1 MLLVGIE
8 IVNNCFGL
16 NIAGLGLDIDQSFI
30 GTILPWWILKE
41 KKW

>member
-1 MLLVGIE
+1 MVLVGIE

-16 NIAGLGLDIDQSFI
+16 HIAGLGLDIHQSCI
-30 GTILPWWILKE
+30 ETILPWWTLKE